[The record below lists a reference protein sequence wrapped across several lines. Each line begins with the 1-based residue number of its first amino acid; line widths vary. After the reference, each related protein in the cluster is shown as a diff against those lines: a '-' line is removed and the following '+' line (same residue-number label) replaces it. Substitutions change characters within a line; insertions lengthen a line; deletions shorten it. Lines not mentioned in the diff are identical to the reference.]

1 MNKTDMKKP
10 FNLSVKLLLLDE
22 QGRGLFLKRSPM
34 CKAHAGK
41 WELPGGKLE
50 PGEYFDQALLREVEE
65 ETGLKTFMLGVA
77 GTTESDLPS
86 RKIIY
91 LILEGSV
98 DEGTLHLSTE
108 HEEAAWLSPADALKL
123 DLAPQFRR
131 FLEDYCRGKQHE
143 CNRR

>member
-1 MNKTDMKKP
+1 VLNKP

-65 ETGLKTFMLGVA
+65 ETGFKTIMIGVA

-91 LILEGSV
+91 LILEGRV
-98 DEGTLHLSTE
+98 NEGTLSLSCE
-108 HEEAAWLSPADALKL
+108 HDDAAWVFPREALKL

-131 FLEDYCRGKQHE
+131 FLEAYCSRLPAETQSVQSK
-143 CNRR
+143 